1 MRATI
6 LLGRHWPELGPL
18 ALAELPGGGALALS
32 RGAQPK
38 AYAHQDP
45 NEDAALIARLPGGVL
60 LAVADGF
67 NGVEA
72 AELAIE
78 RTRARA
84 AQLVEAADEAFR
96 AQVLELLADVAGRLP
111 RGSRS
116 RACLVLAAVVGTRIE
131 LASFGD
137 ACAFRARS
145 PLPLVQQN
153 ALLVGAG
160 TRDPRA
166 LDPGLW
172 HWSALRARGERV
184 ALVSDGITNFV
195 PDPSEIPSM
204 LAAAPNDLEAARAL
218 ARAAL
223 EGGAGDNVAVA
234 TASD

>member
-1 MRATI
+1 MRAMI

-45 NEDAALIARLPGGVL
+45 NEDAALIVRTPGGVL

-84 AQLVEAADEAFR
+84 AQLAEAADAAFR
-96 AQVLELLADVAGRLP
+96 ARVLELLADVAGRLS
-111 RGSRS
+111 RGSKS
-116 RACLVLAAVVGTRIE
+116 RACLVVAALVGTRIE

-137 ACAFRARS
+137 ASAFRARGTY
-145 PLPLVQQN
+145 PLVRQN
-153 ALLVGAG
+153 ALLVGSG
-160 TRDPRA
+160 KDPRG
-166 LDPGLW
+166 LDPALW
-172 HWSALRARGERV
+172 HWTVTRAPGERV
-184 ALVSDGITNFV
+184 AVVSDGIVNFM
-195 PDPSEIPSM
+195 PDPSEIPS
-204 LAAAPNDLEAARAL
+204 LLEAAPSDLYRFGL
-218 ARAAL
+218 
-223 EGGAGDNVAVA
+223 GSMFGWGASAWKSG
-234 TASD
+234 S

>member
-1 MRATI
+1 MRAMI

-45 NEDAALIARLPGGVL
+45 NEDAALIVRTPAGVL

-84 AQLVEAADEAFR
+84 PKLVEAADAEFR
-96 AQVLELLADVAGRLP
+96 ARVLELLADVGGRLP
-111 RGSRS
+111 RGSKS
-116 RACLVLAAVVGTRIE
+116 RACLVLAALVGTRVE

-137 ACAFRARS
+137 ACAFRARAIQ
-145 PLPLVQQN
+145 PLVRQN
-153 ALLVGAG
+153 ALLVGG
-160 TRDPRA
+160 KDPRG
-166 LDPGLW
+166 LDPALW
-172 HWSALRARGERV
+172 HWRDSRAPGERL
-184 ALVSDGITNFV
+184 ALVSDGIVNFMR
-195 PDPSEIPSM
+195 DPSDISSM
-204 LAAAPNDLEAARAL
+204 LAAAASDLDAARSL

-223 EGGAGDNVAVA
+223 DGGAGDNVAVA

>member
-1 MRATI
+1 MRAMI

-45 NEDAALIARLPGGVL
+45 NEDAALVARLPGGVL
-60 LAVADGF
+60 LAVADGY

-84 AQLVEAADEAFR
+84 AQLVEASDEAFR
-96 AQVLELLADVAGRLP
+96 ARVLELLGDVAGRLP
-111 RGSRS
+111 RGSKS
-116 RACLVLAAVVGTRIE
+116 RACLVLAAMVGTRLE

-137 ACAFRARS
+137 ACAFRARAS
-145 PLPLVQQN
+145 QPLVQQN
-153 ALLVGAG
+153 ALLVGAS
-160 TRDPRA
+160 RDPRG
-166 LDPGLW
+166 LDPARW
-172 HWSALRARGERV
+172 HWSATRAPGERV
-184 ALVSDGITNFV
+184 ALVSDGITNFMR
-195 PDPSEIPSM
+195 DPSDIPSI
-204 LAAAPNDLEAARAL
+204 LAAAPSDLDAARTLAQEAL
-218 ARAAL
+218 D
-223 EGGAGDNVAVA
+223 GGAGDNVAVA

>member
-1 MRATI
+1 MRAMI

-78 RTRARA
+78 RTGARA
-84 AQLVEAADEAFR
+84 AQLVEASDEAFR
-96 AQVLELLADVAGRLP
+96 ARVLELLADVAGRLP
-111 RGSRS
+111 RGSKS
-116 RACLVLAAVVGTRIE
+116 RACLVLAAVVGTRVE

-145 PLPLVQQN
+145 ALPLVQQN
-153 ALLVGAG
+153 ALLVGAS
-160 TRDPRA
+160 RDPRA
-166 LDPGLW
+166 LDPARW
-172 HWSALRARGERV
+172 HWSVLRAPGERV
-184 ALVSDGITNFV
+184 ALVSDGITNFMQ
-195 PDPSEIPSM
+195 DPSEIPSM
-204 LAAAPNDLEAARAL
+204 LAAAPSDLDAARAL
-218 ARAAL
+218 AKAAL
-223 EGGAGDNVAVA
+223 EGGAGDNVSVA
-234 TASD
+234 TVSD